1 MKKISKI
8 LIVLILLLAV
18 VLFVGTLL
26 KPESKQI
33 NLNIQDTKY
42 IEIRY
47 HNKTY
52 KITNDDIVD
61 EFVKKFSN
69 LTFRKHSITSKIK
82 DFAASPSKDSY
93 KISYYDSDNRNNKL
107 CEVEVFSD
115 SEVKINDDKYE
126 VVSNDDIYAQIKEI
140 TAYCIVPLPELTV
153 NSIYQYST
161 SENIEMSKD
170 EIYELYCKVLDCT
183 PITQEEFKRSEEA
196 VNFNTYDDE
205 KVDIY
210 IIENELYIQYTKGKT
225 ICYFKFNGNET

>member
-8 LIVLILLLAV
+8 LIALILVLAV
-18 VLFVGTLL
+18 VLFVRTLL

-52 KITNDDIVD
+52 KITNDDIVGD
-61 EFVKKFSN
+61 FVKKFSN
-69 LTFRKHSITSKIK
+69 LKFRKHSNTSKIK

-93 KISYYDSDNRNNKL
+93 KISYYDSANRNNKL

-115 SEVKINDDKYE
+115 SRVKINDDKYE
-126 VVSNDDIYAQIKEI
+126 VVPNDDLYAQIKEI

-183 PITQEEFKRSEEA
+183 PITKEEFKTSEEA

-205 KVDIY
+205 KVAIY
-210 IIENELYIQYTKGKT
+210 MIDNEMYIQYTKGKT
-225 ICYFKFNGNET
+225 VCYFKFNVSET

>member
-8 LIVLILLLAV
+8 LIALILVLAV
-18 VLFVGTLL
+18 VLFVRTLL

-52 KITNDDIVD
+52 KITNDDIVGD
-61 EFVKKFSN
+61 FVKKFSN
-69 LTFRKHSITSKIK
+69 LKFRKHSNTSKIK

-93 KISYYDSDNRNNKL
+93 KISYYDSANRNNKL

-115 SEVKINDDKYE
+115 SGVKINDDKYE
-126 VVSNDDIYAQIKEI
+126 VVPNDDLYAQIKEI

-183 PITQEEFKRSEEA
+183 PITKEEFKTSEEA

-205 KVDIY
+205 KVAIY
-210 IIENELYIQYTKGKT
+210 MIDNEMYIQYTKGKT
-225 ICYFKFNGNET
+225 VCYFKFNESET